1 MFAALLVFL
10 GAAVSRAAEDSQ
22 SRVEAALSNITTL
35 QRPGQDG
42 LATIWDGNKYI
53 QCRRMPDQ
61 ALRCE
66 AAGALMQPSLAR
78 ILVPER
84 VARLAA
90 LGWRLDPSFGNYVQS
105 FPAGLATRAIAEK
118 ILQTLKE
125 GYDADLAGLE
135 TQTDWIKS
143 IPCPP
148 RNGPTQN
155 LAGMIND
162 HPDMAATAVY
172 GCAYRPPPDREAHV
186 RTKAELIAIYGPR
199 ASGEIQRLRINM
211 ERRIFVVLDTGG
223 GYIQCASQ
231 TAPPAIYCEAQS
243 AESWPVLAR
252 ILTPARV
259 AQLRAA
265 GFADPGRAPNY
276 WKIYPT
282 NEYSDAAI
290 AEELLTILHDI
301 YGYEGVPTLEFK
313 TEKDKG

>member
-1 MFAALLVFL
+1 MLTDTMRTGRCAGIFAALLVLL

-42 LATIWDGNKYI
+42 LATIWDGNKYV

-90 LGWRLDPSFGNYVQS
+90 LGWRVDPSFGNYVQN

-125 GYDADLAGLE
+125 GYDADLASLE

-148 RNGPTQN
+148 RNGANQN

-162 HPDMAATAVY
+162 HPDMATTAVY
-172 GCAYRPPPDREAHV
+172 GCAYKPPPDLEAHV

-211 ERRIFVVLDTGG
+211 ERRIFVVLDTSG
-223 GYIQCASQ
+223 GYIQCAPQ

-252 ILTPARV
+252 ILTDLLQFVRV
-259 AQLRAA
+259 DVA
-265 GFADPGRAPNY
+265 
-276 WKIYPT
+276 
-282 NEYSDAAI
+282 
-290 AEELLTILHDI
+290 
-301 YGYEGVPTLEFK
+301 
-313 TEKDKG
+313 